1 MNGPIVRVAASLCW
15 LILSAAYALEGK
27 KLAEMSHKTA
37 WKPVGA
43 RK

>member
-1 MNGPIVRVAASLCW
+1 MNGPIVRAASGLCW

-37 WKPVGA
+37 WKTVGA